1 MKQLS
6 KTILILAICLWVGN
20 GTSLLKASTPIRQI
34 HSITENPQQRHHR
47 GKQTRQK
54 HIMNDKDFNFL
65 YKTIKKKSFEK
76 DKLELI
82 SIGVLDNQFSCKQ
95 CAKIMSL
102 FSFDDEKL
110 KAFNLMIDHIAD
122 WENPYMILDSFK
134 FDSNRQ
140 KATDMLGKHK
150 RR

>member
-6 KTILILAICLWVGN
+6 KTILILAICLWAGN

-82 SIGVLDNQFSCKQ
+82 SIGVLDNQFNCKQ

>member
-6 KTILILAICLWVGN
+6 KTILILAICLWAGN

-47 GKQTRQK
+47 GKQTRHK

>member
-6 KTILILAICLWVGN
+6 KTILILAICLWAGN

-122 WENPYMILDSFK
+122 WENPYMILESFK

>member
-6 KTILILAICLWVGN
+6 KTNLILAICLWAGN

-65 YKTIKKKSFEK
+65 YKTIKKKYWKIIYFCYSFS
-76 DKLELI
+76 LI
-82 SIGVLDNQFSCKQ
+82 SI
-95 CAKIMSL
+95 IY
-102 FSFDDEKL
+102 
-110 KAFNLMIDHIAD
+110 NLNLI
-122 WENPYMILDSFK
+122 YLIL
-134 FDSNRQ
+134 
-140 KATDMLGKHK
+140 L
-150 RR
+150 

>member
-6 KTILILAICLWVGN
+6 KTILILAICLWAGN

-110 KAFNLMIDHIAD
+110 KAFNLITVKIQTIA
-122 WENPYMILDSFK
+122 
-134 FDSNRQ
+134 
-140 KATDMLGKHK
+140 
-150 RR
+150 